1 VEEIPEILMILPD
14 TVSMLAAAP
23 RPAQDPVRIGLSS
36 DAAAHASFQ
45 VVFSELSGAMTED
58 VPVEAAPADD
68 IAPLRADAST
78 LPEPDIPETPIQ
90 PDTEVSLAADPAHDA
105 RSHGDP
111 VPPRGPG
118 TVPTDPQAEVWPR
131 DAQSP
136 VLAAA
141 PKIRP
146 IGFNQPGS
154 TLPDMADRSGQS
166 AVSVSTPAN
175 GSVSNSP
182 APLVPTPAAP
192 LAPNTAGPLAPDPL
206 TSFAPEPTGPP
217 ASDPAPDTDAKDD
230 PRVPD
235 RASTQATL
243 LPPAGP
249 LRPEQPAPFPAEP
262 ARVIAPPAQGPGPDA
277 AAVSLTP
284 PTLTPAATPNT
295 IEARFVL
302 PPAPHAPLPEPA
314 AASLPLGA
322 IIDPSVA
329 RRPSEQP
336 SGSGAPPATL
346 AQPLQP
352 FSPILAPKPDPGAIT
367 PRERLAPN
375 DPVQTAQAPV
385 TPQIALPIP
394 QPLANQAAHPFVAQ
408 PVQTVPQPLVDGWS
422 DPQTFVSDPAQN
434 AEIRPASDMPNAAR
448 GFNDIFHRPELPR
461 QVLTQ
466 LVAAIQR
473 APGEKNLDLTLNPA
487 ELGRV
492 RISLAHGDAGIVV
505 TIIAERP
512 ETLDLMRRHA
522 ETLAQDF
529 LGMGYGRA
537 EFNFGQTP
545 QHSGQRGAAGTD
557 TIDRQ
562 ATAPEPPAHSVA
574 SVRISNDRV
583 DIRL

>member
-1 VEEIPEILMILPD
+1 MILPD
-14 TVSMLAAAP
+14 TASMLAAAP

-45 VVFSELSGAMTED
+45 VVFSDLSGAMTED

-68 IAPLRADAST
+68 IAPLIEDAST
-78 LPEPDIPETPIQ
+78 PPEPDIPETPIQ
-90 PDTEVSLAADPAHDA
+90 PDSGVSLAADPAHDA

-111 VPPRGPG
+111 VPPRDPG
-118 TVPTDPQAEVWPR
+118 AVPNDPPAEVWPR
-131 DAQSP
+131 DAQRP
-136 VLAAA
+136 VLAAT

-146 IGFNQPGS
+146 IGFNQPS
-154 TLPDMADRSGQS
+154 PTLPAMADRSGQP
-166 AVSVSTPAN
+166 AVSVSNPAD

-182 APLVPTPAAP
+182 AALVPTPAAP
-192 LAPNTAGPLAPDPL
+192 LAPDPAASFAPDPTAL
-206 TSFAPEPTGPP
+206 P
-217 ASDPAPDTDAKDD
+217 ASDLAPDTDAKGD
-230 PRVPD
+230 PRLPD

-243 LPPAGP
+243 SPFAGP
-249 LRPEQPAPFPAEP
+249 LRSDPSAPFTADS
-262 ARVIAPPAQGPGPDA
+262 ARVIAPPAQRLGLDA
-277 AAVSLTP
+277 SAVVSLTSAPLTPP
-284 PTLTPAATPNT
+284 PTLNT
-295 IEARFVL
+295 TEARFVM
-302 PPAPHAPLPEPA
+302 PPAPHAPLPEPV
-314 AASLPLGA
+314 AASLPLEV
-322 IIDPSVA
+322 IIGSSVA

-336 SGSGAPPATL
+336 PGSGAPPATL
-346 AQPLQP
+346 AQPIQP
-352 FSPILAPKPDPGAIT
+352 FSPVLAPKPDPGAIA
-367 PRERLAPN
+367 PKERLAPN

-385 TPQIALPIP
+385 TPHIALPTP
-394 QPLANQAAHPFVAQ
+394 QPLANQAVQPFLAQ
-408 PVQTVPQPLVDGWS
+408 PVQSLPQPIVDGWS
-422 DPQTFVSDPAQN
+422 DPQTYVSDPAQN
-434 AEIRPASDMPNAAR
+434 AEIRPVSDLPNAAR
-448 GFNDIFHRPELPR
+448 GFHDILHRPELPR
-461 QVLTQ
+461 QVLMQ

-492 RISLAHGDAGIVV
+492 RISLAPGDAGIVV

-545 QHSGQRGAAGTD
+545 QHSGQRGNSGTD

-574 SVRISNDRV
+574 SVHISNDRV